1 MSTKNEHAV
10 ALGRLGGRKGGL
22 ARKRALTSKRRKE
35 IARWAA
41 RVRWDRRSKMSNIV
55 KVVVRVDGSGDK
67 SR

>member
-1 MSTKNEHAV
+1 VSTKNEHAV